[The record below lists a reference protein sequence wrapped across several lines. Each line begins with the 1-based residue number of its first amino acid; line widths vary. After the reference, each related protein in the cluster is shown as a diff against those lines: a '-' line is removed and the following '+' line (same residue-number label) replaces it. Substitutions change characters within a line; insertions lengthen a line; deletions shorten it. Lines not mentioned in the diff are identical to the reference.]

1 MNHVLPFVS
10 TMAVTTAALAMLALT
25 IRLEEAL
32 KRLQASET

>member
-1 MNHVLPFVS
+1 
-10 TMAVTTAALAMLALT
+10 MAVTTAALAMLALT

>member
-1 MNHVLPFVS
+1 MNHVLPFLS
-10 TMAVTTAALAMLALT
+10 TMFVTTAAFAMLALS